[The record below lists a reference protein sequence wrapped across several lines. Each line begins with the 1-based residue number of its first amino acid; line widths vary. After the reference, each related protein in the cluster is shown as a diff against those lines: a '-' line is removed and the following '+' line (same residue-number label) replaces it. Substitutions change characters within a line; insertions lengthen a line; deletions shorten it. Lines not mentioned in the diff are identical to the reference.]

1 MKKSVFAA
9 IALCLCV
16 LAFSACKQNVTD
28 NHNNDGNE
36 NDISSETREE
46 IPAPEYTIKTDP
58 LTDTVS
64 FKETGELIYS
74 KTVERVRITAH
85 HDAYVDAAKKISTT
99 MKRATDRNEEQAESI
114 KESILNSFSGE
125 DMTGLPWSLEAKY
138 EAKSSGG
145 KIVCIIEHI
154 YYNAGG
160 AYPVYADFAYN
171 FDAATGKQL
180 YLDELLPED
189 DDKKWEFEELL
200 RKKLDEKYPETVQE
214 SFIQTTV
221 TDMAVDTWYL
231 TENGMT
237 VWFNEQELAPH
248 AAGKLEIE
256 LARDELPEGVLQ
268 YMN

>member
-1 MKKSVFAA
+1 MKKSLFAV
-9 IALCLCV
+9 ISLCVCV

-28 NHNNDGNE
+28 NNNNDE
-36 NDISSETREE
+36 NDISSEIQEE

-74 KTVERVRITAH
+74 KTVERVRVTAH

-189 DDKKWEFEELL
+189 DDKKWEFEVLL
-200 RKKLDEKYPETVQE
+200 RKKLDEKYPDTVQE
-214 SFIQTTV
+214 SFIQIAV
-221 TDMAVDTWYL
+221 MDMAVDTWMI
-231 TENGMT
+231 TDTGMT

-256 LARDELPEGVLQ
+256 LTRDELPEGVLQ